1 MKYTFRKL
9 FNDIHLWLGIAS
21 GLVLFIV
28 CLSGTIYTFHSEI
41 EELVEPTKYQV
52 LTDAQATP
60 IPVDA
65 LTKQLQSK
73 LKGKIVAIE
82 IPQDRESSY
91 RVSIAAKEEGGH
103 GQGAGRQQPEARKSA
118 EGKAAAGAPAA
129 KPGAQAGPGG
139 GHGGGG
145 RPTTYFVNPYTAE
158 VLGTT
163 DGPAT
168 EFFRTV
174 MQMHRWL
181 LIEGGVGKMIVGI
194 ATIIFVFLVLSG
206 LVLWFP
212 VKLKN
217 WKQGFKVKT
226 DANWKRVNHDL
237 HNTLGFYSFILLLIM
252 SLTGLCWSFDWYK
265 EGLGKLMGEEVF
277 KGRGEKPLASI
288 PPAADAVVLPVA
300 DFIARANKILPK
312 EGNIRV
318 ALPENDSTAVVVS
331 KTAAGF
337 FAFAAPDKV
346 QLDLYTAEPLKVEI
360 FADKPLNVQIVSLIK
375 PLHLGEVYGTSSKI
389 LYFIACLVAT
399 SLPVTGTLIWVNK
412 LRKKKPQ
419 RRVATAA

>member
-1 MKYTFRKL
+1 MNYTFRTL
-9 FNDIHLWLGIAS
+9 FNDIHLWLGLAS

-41 EELVEPTKYQV
+41 EALVEPAKYSV
-52 LTDAQATP
+52 EADAQANP

-65 LTKQLQSK
+65 LKKQLEQE
-73 LKGKIVAIE
+73 LDGKVVALE
-82 IPQDRESSY
+82 IPQDKESTY
-91 RVSIAAKEEGGH
+91 RVSVAAK
-103 GQGAGRQQPEARKSA
+103 A
-118 EGKAAAGAPAA
+118 EGE
-129 KPGAQAGPGG
+129 GAQAGS

-145 RPTTYFVNPYTAE
+145 RPTTYFVNPYTAK

-174 MQMHRWL
+174 MQLHRWL

-217 WKQGFKVKT
+217 WKQGFKIKT
-226 DANWKRVNHDL
+226 AAKWKRVNHDL
-237 HNTLGFYSFILLLIM
+237 HNTLGFYSFLLLLIM
-252 SLTGLCWSFDWYK
+252 SLTGLCWSFEWYRD
-265 EGLGKLMGEEVF
+265 GLGKLMGAEVF
-277 KGRGEKPLASI
+277 KGRGEKPLSSA
-288 PPAADAVVLPVA
+288 PPTADAATLPVA
-300 DFIARANKILPK
+300 EYIARANAIMPE
-312 EGNIRV
+312 EGNIRI
-318 ALPENDSTAVVVS
+318 ALPQDDTTAVVVS

-337 FAFAAPDKV
+337 FAFSAPDKV
-346 QLDLYTAEPLKVEI
+346 QLDQYTGQPLKVEL
-360 FADKPLNVQIVSLIK
+360 FADKPLNVQIISLIK
-375 PLHLGEVYGTSSKI
+375 PLHLGEVYGTFSKI

-412 LRKKKPQ
+412 LRKKKPKK
-419 RRVATAA
+419 RMAAAV